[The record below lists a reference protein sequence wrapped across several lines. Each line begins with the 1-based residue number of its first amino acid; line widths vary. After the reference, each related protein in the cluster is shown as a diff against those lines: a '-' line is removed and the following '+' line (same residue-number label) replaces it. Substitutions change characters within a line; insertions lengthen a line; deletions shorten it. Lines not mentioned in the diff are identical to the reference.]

1 MTVPRARTDPKLARF
16 PLRRLRLPT
25 ALGTLSIVLPR
36 GAEWAQRHE
45 HRGSAGGIDEPPY
58 WADLWPASIAIGLWL
73 ARRRDLDGRTVLDLG
88 CGLGLPGTAA
98 AARAATVTFADRSAD
113 ALAFAA
119 FNARENG
126 ARTEPRCVV
135 HDWHR
140 DQLAGPFDL
149 VLLADVS
156 YRPVH
161 HAPILRQLHSGLSRR
176 GVVVHS
182 DPFRRESEG
191 FLVQLKR
198 QFATRE
204 LATEVHFEEARRPV
218 RLVFAAREVGVLDEW
233 VEVPGPAG
241 RDRQED
247 PAADRSR

>member
-1 MTVPRARTDPKLARF
+1 VPKARTDPRLARF

-36 GAEWAQRHE
+36 GAEWAQRPE
-45 HRGSAGGIDEPPY
+45 HQGSAGGSDEPPY
-58 WADLWPASIAIGLWL
+58 WADLWPASIAIARWL
-73 ARRRDLDGRTVLDLG
+73 ARRRDLAGRAVLDLG

-98 AARAATVTFADRSAD
+98 AARGAAVTFADRSAD

-119 FNARENG
+119 FHARENG
-126 ARTEPRCVV
+126 AVTEPRCIV

-140 DQLAGPFDL
+140 DAIAGPFDF

-156 YRPVH
+156 YRPLH
-161 HAPILRQLHSGLSRR
+161 HAPILRQLHGGLAAR
-176 GVVVHS
+176 GVAIHA

-198 QFATRE
+198 QFAVRG

-233 VEVPGPAG
+233 VEVPPAQD
-241 RDRQED
+241 RDRPQD
-247 PAADRSR
+247 PDADRSR

>member
-1 MTVPRARTDPKLARF
+1 MTVPKARTDPRLARF

-25 ALGTLSIVLPR
+25 ALGTLSVVLPR
-36 GAEWAQRHE
+36 GAEWANRAE
-45 HRGSAGGIDEPPY
+45 HRDSAGGSDEPPY
-58 WADLWPASIAIGLWL
+58 WADLWPASIAIARWI
-73 ARRRDLDGRTVLDLG
+73 ARRRDLDGRAVLDLG

-98 AARAATVTFADRSAD
+98 AARGAAVTFADRSTD

-126 ARTEPRCVV
+126 ARTEPRCIV

-140 DQLAGPFDL
+140 GEVAGPFDL

-161 HAPILRQLHSGLSRR
+161 HAPILRQLDAGLGAR
-176 GVVVHS
+176 GIVVHA
-182 DPFRRESEG
+182 DPERRESEG
-191 FLVQLKR
+191 FLVQLR
-198 QFATRE
+198 RRFATRE

-218 RLVFAAREVGVLDEW
+218 RLVFAARDAGVLDEW
-233 VEVPGPAG
+233 VEVPAPPG
-241 RDRQED
+241 RDRPQD